1 VSSDFYAL
9 RVLASYGMFVGKGTP
24 EGKGL
29 LTPNSISNLDEGIYL
44 RKLNWKDGIM
54 TKFVWEKDWIWNTCD
69 ITPQLENMN
78 LIYSN
83 GGSVIFFK
91 D

>member
-1 VSSDFYAL
+1 MSSDFYAL
-9 RVLASYGMFVGKGTP
+9 RVLASYGMFVGKGAP

-29 LTPNSISNLDEGIYL
+29 LTPNSISNLDESTYIYL
-44 RKLNWKDGIM
+44 
-54 TKFVWEKDWIWNTCD
+54 WEKEWIWNTCD
-69 ITPQLENMN
+69 IMPQLEEMN

-91 D
+91 G